1 MNTVLR
7 MTRARRDLR
16 ARCDFRQG
24 YLFAISLRM
33 FPRLPAMFTESELRK
48 WRESDDFKQ
57 GESVGNDCALAT
69 SDIDFEPAANE
80 ESDPMLR
87 AACICAAAVSL
98 IVVAL
103 SVSNGGVV

>member
-80 ESDPMLR
+80 ESDPMLK
-87 AACICAAAVSL
+87 AAFIGLAAFSVLAFVVRVVQVGAV
-98 IVVAL
+98 
-103 SVSNGGVV
+103 